1 MRISDWSSDVC
12 SSDLLRHAVHQVTA
26 LDLHGAALAVLRRAG
41 RADFLLDALGRAF
54 TDQEVMVAADV
65 GDDRLVQ
72 LVATDAHRARVHDAA
87 QREHRPPGGA
97 AADVDDHGAGRGT
110 EEPPPDTPTL
120 MAQ

>member
-12 SSDLLRHAVHQVTA
+12 SSDLLQHAVHQVTP

-65 GDDRLVQ
+65 GDDRPVL
-72 LVATDAHRARVHDAA
+72 LAAPDAHRDRVHDAA
-87 QREHRPPGGA
+87 RS
-97 AADVDDHGAGRGT
+97 T
-110 EEPPPDTPTL
+110 ERRVGKHSVRTFTYGWSPSCE
-120 MAQ
+120 